1 MSVKIEGLAETIQA
15 LYAKEKTLESKI
27 DVAIRSGAVKVETEA
42 RLSMKQGSPS
52 GKTYVISNK
61 NGNKI
66 THIASAPGQAPA
78 SINGSSGLEGS
89 VMAVKAL
96 YGDGWL
102 VGTNIEYGK
111 HLEFGTKNMAA
122 RPWLIPAL
130 EKHRKAI
137 YTSIQKAIKA
147 SL

>member
-1 MSVKIEGLAETIQA
+1 MSVKVEGLAETIQA
-15 LYAKEKTLESKI
+15 LYAKEKTLEGKI
-27 DVAIRSGAVKVETEA
+27 DVAIRSGAVKVLNETQS
-42 RLSMKQGSPS
+42 LMKQSTKS
-52 GKTYVISNK
+52 GATYK
-61 NGNKI
+61 RGNKAH
-66 THIASAPGQAPA
+66 TSSGPGQAPA
-78 SINGSSGLEGS
+78 VDTGTLVRSIQAIKSI
-89 VMAVKAL
+89 

-130 EKHRKAI
+130 EKHRKAV

>member
-1 MSVKIEGLAETIQA
+1 MSVKVEGLAETIQA

-27 DVAIRSGAVKVETEA
+27 DVAIRSGAVKVLNETQKA
-42 RLSMKQGSPS
+42 MKQST
-52 GKTYVISNK
+52 KTGIAYK
-61 NGNKI
+61 RGNK
-66 THIASAPGQAPA
+66 THIASAAGQAPA
-78 SINGSSGLEGS
+78 VDTGTLVRSIQAIKSI
-89 VMAVKAL
+89 

-130 EKHRKAI
+130 EKHRKAV

>member
-27 DVAIRSGAVKVETEA
+27 DVAIRSGAVKVLNETQS
-42 RLSMKQGSPS
+42 LMKQSTKSGTEYKRGS
-52 GKTYVISNK
+52 KTHTS
-61 NGNKI
+61 
-66 THIASAPGQAPA
+66 SAPGQAPA
-78 SINGSSGLEGS
+78 VDTGTLVRSIQSLKSI
-89 VMAVKAL
+89 

-102 VGTNIEYGK
+102 VGTSIEYGK
-111 HLEFGTKNMAA
+111 HLEFGTKNMSA

-130 EKHRKAI
+130 EKHRKAV